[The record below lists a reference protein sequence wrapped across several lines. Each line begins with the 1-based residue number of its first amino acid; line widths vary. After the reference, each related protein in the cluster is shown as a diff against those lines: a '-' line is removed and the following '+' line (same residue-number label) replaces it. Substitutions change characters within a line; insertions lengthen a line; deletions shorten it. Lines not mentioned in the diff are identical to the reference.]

1 MKKILDKNIIMRD
14 RNNKNN
20 EINNNNE
27 LIKTIFTKSIK
38 NSIDNINI
46 EDSTINNKKRVK
58 IIMI

>member
-46 EDSTINNKKRVK
+46 EDSTINNKKK
-58 IIMI
+58 E